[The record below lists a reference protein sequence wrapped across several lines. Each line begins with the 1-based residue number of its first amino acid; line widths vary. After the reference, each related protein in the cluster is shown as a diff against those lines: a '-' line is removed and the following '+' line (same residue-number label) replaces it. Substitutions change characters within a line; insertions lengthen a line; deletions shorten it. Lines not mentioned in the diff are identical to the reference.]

1 MEVGGGKKVV
11 EKKFFAAVIRRTA
24 LRRLEE
30 IKTGTVAKKVPLLA
44 FSKVAARTVSADE
57 GVAKTLGT

>member
-1 MEVGGGKKVV
+1 MV